1 MKFQNT
7 ESVFGV
13 IGDYPVVDQFDVL
26 YSNMMSGSTYD
37 NYMTGTLLTK
47 SSFNGTYY
55 YLQGERKLAFSKLG
69 VNQRDLPGKDLT
81 DENRSYGLQPWRERA
96 GTIRNVKI
104 FSNSERF
111 YDSLTPSLFEMIV
124 AFNGKIQYSGGPR
137 RVLILTFASFTDS
150 TQEQAGF
157 LQTFPFEQKF
167 SKVKR
172 VERLAN
178 SFIEYDLGTGLSRQS
193 KNLSIQ
199 FSDTQAALNDVK
211 ASSVTMVSREDDPYI
226 GLIQFGPLEQDI
238 SKLIFGYGDFNPRS
252 TDSVYDS
259 KAYTHFPYFR
269 SGSRPSS
276 GPPARPAVMVGPVIR
291 GWKHGLIN
299 GNPHYNSCVFRRDKF
314 GQFRDMLEQRT
325 YPSIY
330 IDPNNSPNNYL
341 GSAETPAVQ
350 SIDNYSD
357 DLGLDESGNKI
368 VPGTITF
375 PVDVSFVK
383 ETILSNKLVY
393 PPVSPESTWSS
404 NLSIHATSSLP
415 YFDGDSRNRASQ
427 PKFYSSLIDF
437 NAISF

>member
-7 ESVFGV
+7 ESVFSV

-26 YSNMMSGSTYD
+26 YSSLMSGSTYD
-37 NYMTGTLLTK
+37 NYITGTLLTR

-55 YLQGERKLAFSKLG
+55 YVQGTRGLVFSKLG
-69 VNQRDLPGKDLT
+69 VNQNDLPGKDLT

-111 YDSLTPSLFEMIV
+111 YDSLTPSFSELIAAYGGEI
-124 AFNGKIQYSGGPR
+124 KYSGGVR
-137 RVLILTFASFTDS
+137 NTLTLELGNFA
-150 TQEQAGF
+150 QGKNAGF
-157 LQTFPFEQKF
+157 LETFPFEQKF

-178 SFIEYDLGTGLSRQS
+178 SFIEYDQNSSQSRQS
-193 KNLSIQ
+193 KNISITML
-199 FSDTQAALNDVK
+199 DTQSALNGVTTSGVEVISRQDV
-211 ASSVTMVSREDDPYI
+211 PYAGVI
-226 GLIQFGPLEQDI
+226 PFGPLEQDVA
-238 SKLIFGYGDFNPRS
+238 KLIFGYGDFNPRPGNEL
-252 TDSVYDS
+252 DSL
-259 KAYTHFPYFR
+259 AYTHYPYFR
-269 SGSRPSS
+269 SGSYMPVRI
-276 GPPARPAVMVGPVIR
+276 MIGPVIR
-291 GWKHGLIN
+291 GWKYGLVN
-299 GNPHYNSCVFRRDKF
+299 GNPCYNNCVFRRDRF

-325 YPSIY
+325 YPSIF

-350 SIDNYSD
+350 SADNYND
-357 DLGLDESGNKI
+357 NLGLDESGNK
-368 VPGTITF
+368 VAPGAITF
-375 PVDVSFVK
+375 PVEVSFVK
-383 ETILSNKLVY
+383 ETILNNKLVY

-437 NAISF
+437 NTISF